1 MLRFC
6 FGASGAGKS
15 TRIYEEIINRSM
27 DDPGTDYLIIVPDQF
42 TMQTQKD
49 VVKMHPSHAIMN
61 IDVLSFGRLS
71 HRVFEETGHG
81 SFSVLDDVGKTL
93 VLRLVADMLGER
105 LPVLGGNMHRPG
117 YIDEVKSTI
126 SEFMMYGIGDEELL
140 LLEEKSIRKGALYS
154 KLKDLRL
161 LYSEFLK
168 YIEGKYITTEE
179 TLDVLTR
186 ALPKSTL
193 IRDSVIVFDGF
204 TGFTPIQYRVI
215 KELLA
220 LSKEL
225 IVSLTIDPR
234 DNPYAESFGEQ
245 ELFMLTKKT
254 VRDLER
260 LEFDVQREN
269 GSTIT
274 DFSVFRQLRHQ
285 EMAKGSLQG
294 DIFIKDETNARHR
307 GNDALLYL
315 ERSLFRYKN
324 APFTGDNNSVFIY
337 EATNLAEEVRQTMIK
352 IKDLVRTGDYAYRDI
367 ALVCGSL
374 EAYGEQIDR
383 AAKRF
388 DIPVYVDQNTSIMLN
403 PFIEYITSA
412 LNIVISGYKY
422 EDVFHYM
429 RSGLTSFDMADTDLL
444 ENYVRSLGIRGEKAW
459 EDKFLRR
466 MPKRFKKYAD
476 PKKRSEK
483 DLQDLEKLEGMR
495 EAINSHLSGLFKVK
509 NATAKEIIKAL
520 RAVIDNNNSREKL
533 EGYKQRFEAE
543 GNLKKA
549 REYDQ
554 IYNKVMAL
562 FDQIEG
568 LIGDEKLEISEFK
581 DIVTAGIGEISVG
594 TIPQDVDRII
604 VGDIERTRLKEVK
617 VLFFVG
623 VNDGNIPSNVGGG
636 GILSDI
642 DRQFLIDLGTE
653 VEFAPTPRQQMY
665 IQRLYLYMNLTKP
678 TDRLYLSYAELSGDG
693 KSQSPAY
700 LIPKLLSMYE
710 GLTVTRPEDDS
721 LEDQL
726 ASKKDGIYTLS
737 TLLCDY
743 ARGQSSSENLRYISA
758 LSKAV
763 SDEAGKDL
771 LGRLTEEAFK
781 HYESLP
787 LSKAIAVALYGA
799 TLENS
804 VSRLEQFASCA
815 YAHFIRY
822 GLRPMEREDY
832 EFDASDLGNVF
843 HKVLE
848 KYTGQIIDKKIDWKT
863 LSKEDSDKMLNDALT
878 ECVDAYGD
886 SILRSSA
893 RNQFMIDRIRRI
905 LLRTVDTL
913 KYQMTKGSFEPA
925 YVEMSFEEAG
935 SIDDINIAL
944 SEDEKHVITERM
956 KLNGRIDRVDLYEDP
971 EHVYVKVMDF
981 KSSGHKFNVASLY
994 YGLQLQLVMY
1004 MNVASAVQKKLSPG
1018 KEVVPAAIL
1027 YYHVTDPVVDGKEG
1041 MITDDINKAVI
1052 DKLKMT
1058 GLVNENM
1065 DIVKLLDKDIS
1076 GTSDIIP
1083 VMIKKDGEFGARSQ
1097 TATREEY
1104 QAISSFV
1111 GRKIK
1116 EFGKNILDG
1125 DISVNPYVRDNSDSC
1140 TYCSYRSICGY
1151 DDRIKG
1157 YKKRNLDLTPEEAL
1171 SIIVSEAGENAN
1183 NANN

>member
-15 TRIYEEIINRSM
+15 TGIYEEIINRSM

-49 VVKMHPSHAIMN
+49 VVKLHPSHAIMN

-93 VLRLVADMLGER
+93 VLRLVADMLGDR

-126 SEFMMYGIGDEELL
+126 SEFMMYGIGDDQLS
-140 LLEEKSIRKGALYS
+140 LLEEKSTGKGALNS
-154 KLKDLRL
+154 KIKDLRL
-161 LYSEFLK
+161 LYREFLK
-168 YIEGKYITTEE
+168 YIEGRFITTEE
-179 TLDVLTR
+179 TLDVLVR
-186 ALPKSTL
+186 ALPDSAL

-215 KELLA
+215 KELLS
-220 LSKEL
+220 LSKEV
-225 IVSLTIDPR
+225 IVSLTISPNED
-234 DNPYAESFGEQ
+234 PYAENFGEQ

-254 VRDLER
+254 VRDLEK
-260 LEFDVQREN
+260 LEFEVQKEK

-274 DFSVFRQLRHQ
+274 DFNAFRQVRCGD
-285 EMAKGSLQG
+285 MKDKKGG
-294 DIFIKDETNARHR
+294 DIFIKDETVIRHR
-307 GNDALLYL
+307 GNEALSYL
-315 ERSLFRYKN
+315 EKSLFRYKN
-324 APFTGDNNSVFIY
+324 APFTGKNDSVFLY
-337 EATNLAEEVRQTMIK
+337 EATNPSEEIRQTMIK
-352 IKDLVRTGDYAYRDI
+352 IKDLVRNGKYAYRDI

-374 EAYGEQIDR
+374 ETYGDLTEK
-383 AAKRF
+383 AAARF
-388 DIPVYVDQNTSIMLN
+388 DVPVYVDQNTGIMLN

-412 LNIVISGYKY
+412 LNIVISGYRY

-429 RSGLTSFDMADTDLL
+429 RSGLTSFDNADTDLL
-444 ENYVRSLGIRGEKAW
+444 ENYVRALGIRGEKAW

-483 DLQDLEKLEGMR
+483 DLSDLEKLESMR
-495 EAINSHLSGLFKVK
+495 EAINRELSGLFKVK
-509 NATAKEIIKAL
+509 NATAKEMIAAL
-520 RAVIDNNNSREKL
+520 REMIDNNSSEEKL
-533 EGYKQRFEAE
+533 RSYKERFEAL
-543 GNLKKA
+543 GDLKKA

-554 IYNKVMAL
+554 IYSKVTAL

-568 LIGDEKLEISEFK
+568 LIGDEKLDISEFK
-581 DIVTAGIGEISVG
+581 DIITAGIGEIAVG

-623 VNDGNIPSNVGGG
+623 VNDGNIPSNAGGG

-642 DRQFLIDLGTE
+642 DRQFLIDLGTD

-678 TDRLYLSYAELSGDG
+678 TDKLFLSYAELSGDG
-693 KSQSPAY
+693 KSLSPAY
-700 LIPKLLSMYE
+700 LIAKLMGMYE
-710 GLTVTRPEDDS
+710 GLTVERPEENS

-726 ASKKDGIYTLS
+726 VSRKDGIYTLS
-737 TLLCDY
+737 SLMCDY
-743 ARGQSSSENLRYISA
+743 ARGFKTDENKKYISA
-758 LSKAV
+758 LSKAI
-763 SDEAGKDL
+763 SDDKANALIE
-771 LGRLTEEAFK
+771 RLTEEAFK
-781 HYESLP
+781 HYESRP
-787 LSKAIAVALYGA
+787 LSKMVALALYGA

-815 YAHFIRY
+815 YAHFIKY
-822 GLRPMEREDY
+822 GLRPLEREDY

-848 KYTGQIIDKKIDWKT
+848 KYTGEIIDEKIDWKT
-863 LSKEDSDKMLNDALT
+863 LSKEDSDRILNDALT
-878 ECVDAYGD
+878 ECVDSYGD

-893 RNQFMIDRIRRI
+893 RNSYMIERIKRI
-905 LLRTVDTL
+905 LSRTVDTL
-913 KYQMTKGSFEPA
+913 QYQMTKGSFEPA

-935 SIDDINIAL
+935 SIDEINIAL
-944 SEDEKHVITERM
+944 SEDEKHNITERM
-956 KLNGRIDRVDLYEDP
+956 KLTGRIDRVDLYEDP
-971 EHVYVKVMDF
+971 DHVYVKVMDF
-981 KSSGHKFNVASLY
+981 KSGAHSFNVASLY

-1018 KEVVPAAIL
+1018 KETVPAAIL
-1027 YYHVTDPVVDGKEG
+1027 YYHVTDPVVEGKEG
-1041 MITDDINKAVI
+1041 MITDDINRAVK

-1058 GLVNENM
+1058 GLVNGDL
-1065 DIVKLLDKDIS
+1065 DIVKLLDKDIQGS
-1076 GTSDIIP
+1076 SDIIP
-1083 VMIKKDGEFGARSQ
+1083 VMIKKDGDFGARSQ
-1097 TATREEY
+1097 IASPDEY
-1104 QAISSFV
+1104 RAISDFV
-1111 GRKIK
+1111 GRKIRQ
-1116 EFGKNILDG
+1116 FGKSILGG
-1125 DISVNPYVRDNSDSC
+1125 DISVNPYVKDNRDSC

-1151 DDRIKG
+1151 DERIKG
-1157 YKKRNLDLTPEEAL
+1157 YKKRNLDMGPDEAKSL
-1171 SIIVSEAGENAN
+1171 IMAEDAN
-1183 NANN
+1183 YRKQSQN